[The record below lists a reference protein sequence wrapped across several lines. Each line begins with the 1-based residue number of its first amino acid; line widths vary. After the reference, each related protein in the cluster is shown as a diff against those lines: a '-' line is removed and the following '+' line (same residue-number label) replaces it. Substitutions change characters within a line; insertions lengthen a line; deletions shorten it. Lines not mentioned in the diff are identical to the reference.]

1 MENFTCKRGDN
12 NFYVEIKSMENH
24 TWQGNVT
31 WMEGNRSEYFRSTL
45 ELMKLI
51 DSTLEKRATAS

>member
-1 MENFTCKRGDN
+1 MEKFTCKRGEN
-12 NFYVEIKSMENH
+12 TFLVEIRGMENH

-31 WMEGNRSEYFRSTL
+31 WIEGNRSEYFRSAL

-51 DSTLEKRATAS
+51 DSTLSDRATAS